1 MKRCRLTITTVA
13 DGQQTEFSC
22 EGQLSLSLCAA
33 ELFYNQNGAQVS
45 LVLDGETAKIERVGD
60 YSLRLYLKSGEKTDG
75 ALILGGNEGEIQVY
89 THRVSYSVGKD
100 SLLLSLH
107 YDLLFAGD
115 KQEMKLR
122 ILARYI
128 K

>member
-13 DGQQTEFSC
+13 DGQTTDFSC
-22 EGQLSLSLCAA
+22 EGLLDLSLCSAKLYY
-33 ELFYNQNGAQVS
+33 EQDGAKVS
-45 LVLDGETAKIERVGD
+45 LALDGEIALIDRVGD
-60 YSLRLYLKSGEKTDG
+60 YGLRLYLKRGEKTDG
-75 ALILGGNEGEIQVY
+75 SLILGGNEGGIQTF
-89 THRVSYSVGKD
+89 THKVAYSVAKD

-107 YDLLFAGD
+107 YDLLFGTD

-128 K
+128 